1 MHIDFSVKKA
11 ALMKRFFISQH
22 PTFGSYKNPVAYKV
36 EQSPY
41 YFWWLALTLNEEYL
55 ELCAAASEV
64 IKSKHSPI
72 HKVFADFGEVRYEGD
87 KHKAF
92 ANWWRS
98 KANDTETMGE
108 YLFAEPVAATKV
120 MLVDGEKAAKQSA
133 DDASSLLISIPK
145 NLTRKQID
153 KALDN
158 IFRKEL
164 SFEKGRQTRNP
175 TRSNARYSLSK
186 PAKAH
191 SLKSAFAIIEA
202 EREALAIGKKLSN
215 VQLADKV
222 GLTVKVSN
230 ETKEYQFLNEDG
242 VINETALAEY
252 ELYLLSTTVSRKKKL
267 AKTAIA
273 NAANGVFP

>member
-1 MHIDFSVKKA
+1 M
-11 ALMKRFFISQH
+11 
-22 PTFGSYKNPVAYKV
+22 
-36 EQSPY
+36 
-41 YFWWLALTLNEEYL
+41 TLNEEYL
-55 ELCAAASEV
+55 ELCASTSQDIENNG
-64 IKSKHSPI
+64 SPI
-72 HKVFADFGEVRYEGD
+72 HKVFADFGEVRCDGD
-87 KHKAF
+87 KYKAF
-92 ANWWRS
+92 ANWWRR

-108 YLFAEPVAATKV
+108 YLFSEPVAATKV
-120 MLVDGEKAAKQSA
+120 MLVDDAEAAVKSA
-133 DDASSLLISIPK
+133 SDASSLLINIPK

-191 SLKSAFAIIEA
+191 SLKSAFDIIEA

-222 GLTVKVSN
+222 GLKVEIS
-230 ETKEYQFLNEDG
+230 EATRTQQDG
-242 VINETALAEY
+242 LAEY
-252 ELYLLSTTVSRKKKL
+252 EIYLLSTTVSRKKKL

-273 NAANGVFP
+273 NAAKGIFP

>member
-1 MHIDFSVKKA
+1 
-11 ALMKRFFISQH
+11 MKRFFISQH
-22 PTFGSYKNPVAYKV
+22 PTFGSYKNPVAHKI

-72 HKVFADFGEVRYEGD
+72 HKVFADFGDVRYEGD

-108 YLFAEPVAATKV
+108 YLFSEPVAATKV
-120 MLVDGEKAAKQSA
+120 MLVDDAEAARRCAS
-133 DDASSLLISIPK
+133 DASSLLIDIPK

-175 TRSNARYSLSK
+175 TRSNARYNLSK

-191 SLKSAFAIIEA
+191 SLKSAFDIIEA
-202 EREALAIGKKLSN
+202 QREALAMGKNLSN

-222 GLTVKVSN
+222 GLKVEIS
-230 ETKEYQFLNEDG
+230 EATRAEQDG
-242 VINETALAEY
+242 LAEY
-252 ELYLLSTTVSRKKKL
+252 EIYLLSTTVSRKKKL
-267 AKTAIA
+267 AKTAIGD
-273 NAANGVFP
+273 AAAGIFP

>member
-55 ELCAAASEV
+55 ELCAAASKG
-64 IKSKHSPI
+64 IKVKDSPI
-72 HKVFADFGEVRYEGD
+72 HKVFADFGDVRYDGD
-87 KHKAF
+87 KYKAF
-92 ANWWRS
+92 ANWWRR

-120 MLVDGEKAAKQSA
+120 MLVDDAEAAKQSA
-133 DDASSLLISIPK
+133 DDASSLLINIPK

-164 SFEKGRQTRNP
+164 SFERGRQTRNP
-175 TRSNARYSLSK
+175 ARSNARYSLTK
-186 PAKAH
+186 PAKAE
-191 SLKSAFAIIEA
+191 SLKSAFDIIEA

-222 GLTVKVSN
+222 GLQVEISKATRA
-230 ETKEYQFLNEDG
+230 EQDG
-242 VINETALAEY
+242 LAEY
-252 ELYLLSTTVSRKKKL
+252 EIYLLSTTVSRKKKL
-267 AKTAIA
+267 AQTAIA
-273 NAANGVFP
+273 YAAKGIFP

>member
-1 MHIDFSVKKA
+1 
-11 ALMKRFFISQH
+11 MKRFFISQH

-41 YFWWLALTLNEEYL
+41 YFWWLALTLNKEYL

-72 HKVFADFGEVRYEGD
+72 HKVFANFGDVRYEGD

-108 YLFAEPVAATKV
+108 YLFAEPVVATKV
-120 MLVDGEKAAKQSA
+120 MLVDDAEAAKQSA
-133 DDASSLLISIPK
+133 NDASRLLIDIPK

-153 KALDN
+153 KALDT

-191 SLKSAFAIIEA
+191 SLKSAFDIIEA

-215 VQLADKV
+215 VQLADNV
-222 GLTVKVSN
+222 GLKVEISQATRA
-230 ETKEYQFLNEDG
+230 EQDG
-242 VINETALAEY
+242 LAEY
-252 ELYLLSTTVSRKKKL
+252 EIYLLSTTVSRKKKL
-267 AKTAIA
+267 AKTAIG
-273 NAANGVFP
+273 NAAAGIFP

>member
-1 MHIDFSVKKA
+1 MISDFIDTEA

-22 PTFGSYKNPVAYKV
+22 PTFGSYKNPVARKV

-41 YFWWLALTLNEEYL
+41 YFWWLALTLNDEYL
-55 ELCAAASEV
+55 ELCAAASEG
-64 IKSKHSPI
+64 IKSKHSPL
-72 HKVFADFGEVRYEGD
+72 HQVFVDFGDVRYDGD

-92 ANWWRS
+92 AKWWRS
-98 KANDTETMGE
+98 KANDTETIGE
-108 YLFAEPVAATKV
+108 YLFAEPVAANKV
-120 MLVDGEKAAKQSA
+120 MLVDDAKAAKQSA
-133 DDASSLLISIPK
+133 DDASSLLINIPK

-175 TRSNARYSLSK
+175 ARSNARYSLSK
-186 PAKAH
+186 PAKVN
-191 SLKSAFAIIEA
+191 SLKSAFDIIEV
-202 EREALAIGKKLSN
+202 EREALAVGKKLSN

-222 GLTVKVSN
+222 GLTVEISQATLA
-230 ETKEYQFLNEDG
+230 EQDG
-242 VINETALAEY
+242 LAEY
-252 ELYLLSTTVSRKKKL
+252 EIYLLSTTVSRKKKL

-273 NAANGVFP
+273 NAGKGIFP

>member
-1 MHIDFSVKKA
+1 
-11 ALMKRFFISQH
+11 MKRFFISQH
-22 PTFGSYKNPVAYKV
+22 PTFGSYKNPVAHKI

-64 IKSKHSPI
+64 IKSKNSPL
-72 HKVFADFGEVRYEGD
+72 HKV
-87 KHKAF
+87 F

-108 YLFAEPVAATKV
+108 YLFSEPVAATKV
-120 MLVDGEKAAKQSA
+120 MLVDDAEAARRCAS
-133 DDASSLLISIPK
+133 DASSLLIDIPK

-191 SLKSAFAIIEA
+191 SLKSAFDIIEA
-202 EREALAIGKKLSN
+202 EREALAIGRKLSN

-222 GLTVKVSN
+222 GLKVEISQATRA
-230 ETKEYQFLNEDG
+230 EQDG
-242 VINETALAEY
+242 LAEY
-252 ELYLLSTTVSRKKKL
+252 EIYLLSTTVSRKKKL
-267 AKTAIA
+267 AKTAIGD
-273 NAANGVFP
+273 AAAGIFP

>member
-1 MHIDFSVKKA
+1 
-11 ALMKRFFISQH
+11 MKRFFISQH
-22 PTFGSYKNPVAYKV
+22 PTFGSYNNPIAYKV

-55 ELCAAASEV
+55 ELCAGASQG
-64 IKSKHSPI
+64 INSKDSLI
-72 HKVFADFGEVRYEGD
+72 HKVFADFGDVRYEGD

-92 ANWWRS
+92 ANWWRR

-120 MLVDGEKAAKQSA
+120 MLVNDAVVASRCA
-133 DDASSLLISIPK
+133 SDASSLLIDIPK

-186 PAKAH
+186 PAKAE
-191 SLKSAFAIIEA
+191 SLKSAFDIIEA
-202 EREALAIGKKLSN
+202 ERGALAIGKKLSN

-222 GLTVKVSN
+222 GLKVEISQATRA
-230 ETKEYQFLNEDG
+230 EQDG
-242 VINETALAEY
+242 LAEY
-252 ELYLLSTTVSRKKKL
+252 EIYLLSTTVSRKKKL

-273 NAANGVFP
+273 NAAKGVFP